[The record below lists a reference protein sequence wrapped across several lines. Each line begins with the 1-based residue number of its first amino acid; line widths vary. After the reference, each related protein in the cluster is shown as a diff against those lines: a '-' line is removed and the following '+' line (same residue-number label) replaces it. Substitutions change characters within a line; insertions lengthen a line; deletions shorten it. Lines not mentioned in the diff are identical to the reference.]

1 MNYCDY
7 RKKLGIGFNDE
18 QIFVAL
24 KNKLLNF
31 IDLLNRTSPS
41 TSFDYTY
48 TDHFLFMTS
57 IGEQIDEDNDDELY
71 EVKLSL
77 EAAQSTAEL
86 ISKYIEFCNCYNH
99 IHKDSPNNDLFFI
112 LKKHMRELGIQ
123 FEVFE
128 DSDGKYLF
136 PKGVE
141 EFDSAL
147 VSTPLQWLASYQ
159 NAEKAWSKAL
169 RAYTAVT
176 ANSASD
182 VADLFRKSLETFF
195 KEFFGNDKSLENN
208 KIEYGR
214 YLKEQ
219 GVPSELGN
227 NLESLLQAYTNYMN
241 NYAKH
246 NDKTSEKVLEYLMYQ
261 TGNTMRLLISLRQ
274 SER

>member
-77 EAAQSTAEL
+77 EATQSTAEL

-99 IHKDSPNNDLFFI
+99 IHKD
-112 LKKHMRELGIQ
+112 
-123 FEVFE
+123 
-128 DSDGKYLF
+128 
-136 PKGVE
+136 
-141 EFDSAL
+141 
-147 VSTPLQWLASYQ
+147 
-159 NAEKAWSKAL
+159 
-169 RAYTAVT
+169 
-176 ANSASD
+176 
-182 VADLFRKSLETFF
+182 
-195 KEFFGNDKSLENN
+195 
-208 KIEYGR
+208 
-214 YLKEQ
+214 
-219 GVPSELGN
+219 
-227 NLESLLQAYTNYMN
+227 
-241 NYAKH
+241 
-246 NDKTSEKVLEYLMYQ
+246 
-261 TGNTMRLLISLRQ
+261 
-274 SER
+274 